1 MVNLNLIRHGKTQWN
16 LEKKI
21 QGEKDIPLSL
31 QGRSQ
36 VMGWSFFLK
45 DSSLDLIL
53 SSPMARARETAEI
66 LGKNLGLE
74 IVTDEN
80 IREQSFGLW
89 EGRSID
95 EIRRE
100 FPEVVEEQE
109 RMGWNFSPPGGEAR
123 HEVLKR
129 ALGAMEA
136 AGARF
141 KDLNLLVVTHQG
153 VINSLVYHA
162 LGRSFLPEEK
172 RIIRDGHV
180 HKFSWDQ
187 ELILRKLN
195 AIDLNQENP

>member
-21 QGEKDIPLSL
+21 QGEKDIPLSP

-74 IVTDEN
+74 IVMDEN
-80 IREQSFGLW
+80 IREQAFGLW

-100 FPEVVEEQE
+100 FSGVVEEQE

-141 KDLNLLVVTHQG
+141 KGFNLLVVTHQG

-162 LGRSFLPEEK
+162 LGRAFLPEEK

-195 AIDLNQENP
+195 AMDLNEENP